1 MLPIIWIAFS
11 AGTGLLGAALLRQ
24 AWQRRREPHRMRVV
38 LGWLAIVAAT
48 LAWLPVNLPLYGL
61 VLGLLVVECIALA
74 VVFWRSGWTG
84 PAPAEPRRPAAA
96 SPARAWRSGLR
107 GFAVTLLAG
116 PVALA
121 GAVVLSMILF
131 ALAGEAGWNE
141 ADRLSLFLFAVPLLW
156 TLLATL
162 AVIDLKL
169 RLRSLS
175 LVAPLLLGGG
185 LLALIA

>member
-1 MLPIIWIAFS
+1 MSPIIWIALS
-11 AGTGLLGAALLRQ
+11 AGTGLLGAILLRQ
-24 AWQRRREPHRMRVV
+24 AWQRRREPHRLLVL
-38 LGWLAIVAAT
+38 LGWFALVAAT
-48 LAWLPVNLPLYGL
+48 LAWLPVNLPVYGV
-61 VLGLLVVECIALA
+61 VLGLLVIECIALA
-74 VVFWRSGWTG
+74 VIFWRAGWSG
-84 PAPAEPRRPAAA
+84 PDPAEPRRPAAP
-96 SPARAWRSGLR
+96 SPARAWRTGLR

-131 ALAGEAGWNE
+131 ALAGEAGWSE
-141 ADRLSLFLFAVPLLW
+141 ANRLSLFLFAVPLLW

-162 AVIDLKL
+162 AVIDLRL

-175 LVAPLLLGGG
+175 LALPLLLGGG